1 MPRPTMLKGYCR
13 ICDRHRPLM
22 ATDDICFPCSVGITH
37 ACPICQT
44 VVSGSGNAPC
54 YPCSQRRRPE
64 HQIDEEAATIP
75 IRWMSG
81 MFIAFCR
88 GRISLDD
95 GLASERI
102 ARAADVCRAI
112 AARDPAYG
120 RITTDDV
127 HAAIGAE
134 AARRV
139 APLIEFL
146 CDVGVLEWD
155 RARLK
160 ALGSKLS
167 QLDHLRGCLRP
178 IEDA

>member
-1 MPRPTMLKGYCR
+1 
-13 ICDRHRPLM
+13 
-22 ATDDICFPCSVGITH
+22 
-37 ACPICQT
+37 
-44 VVSGSGNAPC
+44 
-54 YPCSQRRRPE
+54 
-64 HQIDEEAATIP
+64 
-75 IRWMSG
+75 

>member
-1 MPRPTMLKGYCR
+1 MQTNSMSHDNKLSSSDER
-13 ICDRHRPLM
+13 IPHD
-22 ATDDICFPCSVGITH
+22 AIE
-37 ACPICQT
+37 
-44 VVSGSGNAPC
+44 
-54 YPCSQRRRPE
+54 SQ
-64 HQIDEEAATIP
+64 
-75 IRWMSG
+75 
-81 MFIAFCR
+81 
-88 GRISLDD
+88 
-95 GLASERI
+95 GLQRQLAERI